1 MIGVEEHLA
10 RILSTVRVAAPTR
23 RALDGAQG
31 CVLAEDLR
39 SRVSLPGFDNSAM
52 DGYAVHSDDVQRAT
66 EQFPVRL
73 PVEGDIAAGDT
84 TRRRLRPGRT
94 FRIMTGAPVPE
105 GADAVVPVEQT
116 DAGVERVTIRE
127 GVPHGR
133 HIRPQGEDVGE
144 GQVVLR
150 AGTRLG
156 PRQLALAAAVG
167 HGDALVIPLPRVVVI
182 STGDE
187 LIPPG
192 QVPGFGQVVDS
203 NGPMLAAA
211 ARDLGV
217 VASRIGGVADE
228 PETVSRVLRQQLM
241 RADAIIT
248 TGGVS
253 MGAYDAVKEVL
264 SQLGTMQFDRVAMQP
279 GKPQGFGTLGDEAI
293 PVFNLPGN
301 PVSSLVSFEV
311 FVAPALR
318 RMAGRAAFESVP
330 VQAVVDEGWRSPGAK
345 TQFAR
350 VVVTSTDSEPLRVR
364 LAGGQGSHVLGSLAD
379 AHGLAIVPP
388 EVTEVATGAQ
398 VLVLGLDGT
407 TPGDHAMAATE
418 GHTAG
423 MAWFGAAAVAA
434 AGSSS

>member
-10 RILSTVRVAAPTR
+10 RILTTVAPLTPTR
-23 RALDGAQG
+23 RALDNAQG

-52 DGYAVHSDDVQRAT
+52 DGYAVLASDTQRAT
-66 EQFPVRL
+66 EKFPVRL

-84 TRRRLRPGRT
+84 TRRRLRPGRS

-116 DAGVERVTIRE
+116 DAGVERVTIHQ
-127 GVPHGR
+127 GAAHGA

-167 HGDALVIPLPRVVVI
+167 HGDALVVPLPRVVVV

-192 QVPGFGQVVDS
+192 SVPGFGQVVDS

-217 VASRIGGVADE
+217 VASRVGGVTDD
-228 PETVSRVLRQQLM
+228 PETVGRVLKQQLA
-241 RADAIIT
+241 RADAIVT

-253 MGAYDAVKEVL
+253 MGAYDAVKAVL
-264 SQLGTMQFDRVAMQP
+264 SQLGTVQFDRVAMQP
-279 GKPQGFGTLGDEAI
+279 GKPQGFGLLDEGRV
-293 PVFNLPGN
+293 PVFTLPGN

-318 RMAGRAAFESVP
+318 RMAGRAPFESAP
-330 VQAVVDEGWRSPGAK
+330 VLARVEEGFRSPDAK

-350 VVVTSTDSEPLRVR
+350 VVVTSHDSEPLRVR

-379 AHGLAIVPP
+379 AHALAVVPP
-388 EVTEVATGAQ
+388 EVTQVVAGDE

-407 TPGDHAMAATE
+407 NPGDHVHVA
-418 GHTAG
+418 TAG
-423 MAWFGAAAVAA
+423 ETAGRPWFGAAALAA
-434 AGSSS
+434 AGSAG

>member
-1 MIGVEEHLA
+1 MIAVEEHLA
-10 RILSTVRVAAPTR
+10 RILATVRPLPATR

-52 DGYAVHSDDVQRAT
+52 DGYALLASDTEGASESSPVH
-66 EQFPVRL
+66 L
-73 PVEGDIAAGDT
+73 PVDGDIAAGDT
-84 TRRRLRPGRT
+84 TRHRLRAGHS

-105 GADAVVPVEQT
+105 GADAVVPVEQS
-116 DAGVERVTIRE
+116 DGGVVRVAIH
-127 GVPHGR
+127 HGAAHGA
-133 HIRPQGEDVGE
+133 HIRARGEDVGE

-167 HGDALVIPLPRVVVI
+167 HGDALVVPLPRVVVV

-192 QVPGFGQVVDS
+192 SVPGFGQVVDS

-217 VASRIGGVADE
+217 VASRVGGVADE
-228 PETVSRVLRQQLM
+228 PDTVARVLRQQLS
-241 RADAIIT
+241 RADAVVT

-253 MGAYDAVKEVL
+253 MGAYDAVKAVL
-264 SQLGTMQFDRVAMQP
+264 SELGTVQFDRVAMQP
-279 GKPQGFGTLGDEAI
+279 GKPQGFGVLGAEAV
-293 PVFNLPGN
+293 PVFTLPGN

-318 RMAGRAAFESVP
+318 RMAGRAPFETAP
-330 VQAVVDEGWRSPGAK
+330 VIARADEGFRSPPAK

-350 VVVTSTDSEPLRVR
+350 VVVTSHDSEQLRVR

-379 AHGLAIVPP
+379 AHGLAVVPP
-388 EVTEVATGAQ
+388 DVTQ
-398 VLVLGLDGT
+398 VEAGDEILVLGLDGT
-407 TPGDHAMAATE
+407 NPGDHVHVA
-418 GHTAG
+418 TAG
-423 MAWFGAAAVAA
+423 ETAGRPWFGAAALAA
-434 AGSSS
+434 AGSAG

>member
-1 MIGVEEHLA
+1 MIDVHEHLA
-10 RILSTVRVAAPTR
+10 RILSTVRTLPPTR
-23 RALDGAQG
+23 RALDNAQG

-52 DGYAVHSDDVQRAT
+52 DGYVVHSSDVERAT
-66 EQFPVRL
+66 ERFPVRL

-94 FRIMTGAPVPE
+94 YRIMTGAPMPE
-105 GADAVVPVEQT
+105 SADAVVPVEQT
-116 DAGVERVTIRE
+116 DGGVERVTIYE

-133 HIRPQGEDVGE
+133 HVRHQGEDVGE
-144 GQVVLR
+144 GQVVLK

-187 LIPPG
+187 LIDPG
-192 QVPGFGQVVDS
+192 AVPGFGQVVDS

-217 VASRIGGVADE
+217 VATRVSGVADDE
-228 PETVSRVLRQQLM
+228 ETVARVLKQQLA

-253 MGAYDAVKEVL
+253 MGAYDAVKAVL
-264 SQLGTMQFDRVAMQP
+264 STLGTVQFDRVAMQP
-279 GKPQGFGTLGDEAI
+279 GKPQGFGTLGEEEI
-293 PVFNLPGN
+293 PVFTLPGN
-301 PVSSLVSFEV
+301 PVSSMVSFEV

-318 RMAGRAAFESVP
+318 RMAGRNAFESAP
-330 VQAVVDEGWRSPGAK
+330 VVARAEEGFTSPAAK

-350 VVVTSTDSEPLRVR
+350 VVVTSGDAEPLRVR

-379 AHGLAIVPP
+379 AHGLAVVPP
-388 EVTEVATGAQ
+388 EVTEVASGDEL
-398 VLVLGLDGT
+398 LVLGLDGT
-407 TPGDHAMAATE
+407 TPGDHAAAAPDGRSPGTP
-418 GHTAG
+418 
-423 MAWFGAAAVAA
+423 WFGAAAVAA
-434 AGSSS
+434 AGSAT

>member
-1 MIGVEEHLA
+1 MIGVHEHLA

-52 DGYAVHSDDVQRAT
+52 DGYAVLASDVERAGNPYPT
-66 EQFPVRL
+66 RL

-84 TRRRLRPGRT
+84 TRRRLRPGTT

-116 DAGVERVTIRE
+116 DAGVERVTIHE

-144 GQVVLR
+144 GQIVLR

-167 HGDALVIPLPRVVVI
+167 HGDALVIPLPRVVVV

-187 LIPPG
+187 LIDPG

-217 VASRIGGVADE
+217 VASRVGGVADD
-228 PETVSRVLRQQLM
+228 PETVSRVLRQQLA
-241 RADAIIT
+241 RADAIVT

-253 MGAYDAVKEVL
+253 MGAYDAVKAVL
-264 SQLGTMQFDRVAMQP
+264 SELGTVQFDRVAMQP
-279 GKPQGFGTLGDEAI
+279 GKPQGFGTLGEDSV
-293 PVFNLPGN
+293 PVFTLPGN

-318 RMAGRAAFESVP
+318 RMAGRPAFESAP
-330 VQAVVDEGWRSPGAK
+330 VVARAEQGWTSPSSK

-350 VVVTSTDSEPLRVR
+350 VVVTSSDSEPLRVR

-379 AHGLAIVPP
+379 AHGLAIVAP
-388 EVTEVATGAQ
+388 EVTEVKPGDE

-407 TPGDHAMAATE
+407 TPGDHAVAAT
-418 GHTAG
+418 AG
-423 MAWFGAAAVAA
+423 EASGMPWFGATAVAA
-434 AGSSS
+434 AGSPS

>member
-1 MIGVEEHLA
+1 MIGVHEHLA
-10 RILSTVRVAAPTR
+10 RILGTVRPLTPTR
-23 RALDGAQG
+23 QMLDRAQG

-52 DGYAVHSDDVQRAT
+52 DGYAVQSGDVAT
-66 EQFPVRL
+66 ASSSTPVFL
-73 PVEGDIAAGDT
+73 DVDGDIAAGDT
-84 TRRRLRPGRT
+84 ERRRLRPGRT

-116 DAGVERVTIRE
+116 DAGATRVRIDE

-133 HIRPQGEDVGE
+133 HVRHQGEDVGE
-144 GQVVLR
+144 GEVVLR

-167 HGDALVIPLPRVVVI
+167 HGEALVVPLPRVVVI

-187 LIPPG
+187 LLAPG
-192 QVPGFGQVVDS
+192 SVPGYGQIVDS

-217 VASRIGGVADE
+217 VATRVGGVKDDE
-228 PETVSRVLRQQLM
+228 ETVSRVLRQQLS

-253 MGAYDAVKEVL
+253 MGVFDTVKAVL
-264 SQLGTMQFDRVAMQP
+264 SQVGTVRFERVAMQP
-279 GKPQGFGTLGDEAI
+279 GKPQGFGLLGEEGV
-293 PVFNLPGN
+293 PVFTLPGN

-318 RMAGRAAFESVP
+318 RMAGRPAFESGP
-330 VQAVVDEGWRSPGAK
+330 VRAVAEEGWSSPSSK

-350 VVVTSTDSEPLRVR
+350 VVVTSDGGEPLRVR

-379 AHGLAIVPP
+379 AHGLAIVPAD
-388 EVTEVATGAQ
+388 VTQVRAGDE

-407 TPGDHAMAATE
+407 TPGDHA
-418 GHTAG
+418 TASG
-423 MAWFGAAAVAA
+423 GVSSLDWFGARAVAE
-434 AGSSS
+434 AGSAT